1 MQGHIQATKFK
12 ILAAREEADQIR
24 SQIINSPE
32 KIKGQLKVMEMKV
45 ERLQKESDG
54 QTNALNDAEGQLLQ
68 TNKFKKEMERII
80 SIMEQVDVSINDFK
94 AARSERQSTEKQ
106 IEDNG
111 TEGRELE
118 ALVNRYDRQVTT
130 LKEKVVKM
138 QKDRRT
144 KEAAAKQ
151 CLADAQ
157 SEYEE
162 LLQNRTTSNKEKD
175 RLTNE
180 IEQVRKATDN
190 AKAQF
195 ENEKETVM
203 STYNK
208 LEKSVVEYHSRLFGS
223 EITNSNSGTR
233 HGTGKIIPSTNLKN
247 FARNYS
253 SESMRSVNM

>member
-1 MQGHIQATKFK
+1 M
-12 ILAAREEADQIR
+12 
-24 SQIINSPE
+24 
-32 KIKGQLKVMEMKV
+32 
-45 ERLQKESDG
+45 
-54 QTNALNDAEGQLLQ
+54 
-68 TNKFKKEMERII
+68 
-80 SIMEQVDVSINDFK
+80 
-94 AARSERQSTEKQ
+94 
-106 IEDNG
+106 
-111 TEGRELE
+111 E

-162 LLQNRTTSNKEKD
+162 LLQNRKTSNKEKD

-180 IEQVRKATDN
+180 IEQVRKATDH

-223 EITNSNSGTR
+223 EITNSNN
-233 HGTGKIIPSTNLKN
+233 GK
-247 FARNYS
+247 
-253 SESMRSVNM
+253 

>member
-1 MQGHIQATKFK
+1 M
-12 ILAAREEADQIR
+12 
-24 SQIINSPE
+24 
-32 KIKGQLKVMEMKV
+32 
-45 ERLQKESDG
+45 
-54 QTNALNDAEGQLLQ
+54 
-68 TNKFKKEMERII
+68 
-80 SIMEQVDVSINDFK
+80 SIMEQVEVSINDFK
-94 AARSERQSTEKQ
+94 AARSERQSTEKK

-162 LLQNRTTSNKEKD
+162 LLQNRKTSNKEKD